1 MMLVGWVIFL
11 ANIIMSVGLKGL
23 IEIFLPANND
33 TATFG
38 IDPQPSV
45 VVSQKK

>member
-1 MMLVGWVIFL
+1 VGV
-11 ANIIMSVGLKGL
+11 KGL
-23 IEIFLPANND
+23 IEIFLPAKDD

-45 VVSQKK
+45 VSQKK

>member
-1 MMLVGWVIFL
+1 LLG
-11 ANIIMSVGLKGL
+11 
-23 IEIFLPANND
+23 IFLPASDD